1 MFLTASWCAQPH
13 WACCPSL
20 GPRSWAG
27 WRSWCRGEAHCCPRH
42 SSWWSLLRVTR
53 PPHRTPAGTWGSGRW
68 PGAWTSQSWTWGRH
82 HVTLLMNKTHKWKII
97 SENCLRLLKC
107 FWQVVTDVLPDWPD
121 GDWGHSAAGSG
132 GVGGPGGVPELGH
145 THWGHGHWSRESIV
159 CWQGQRRGKGYRG
172 LTEAVRVLG
181 TAAGRAQAERV
192 MSVSLGSLLGVTR
205 PTPQGRT
212 QEKLQILK
220 TIPYIRAIKKLQNL
234 LLIRMTWPLPPY
246 FPRLV
251 TPLVPAGPGQQ
262 PGRGPCRG
270 TDPGPRGQ
278 QPMAPPPPPPTAQ
291 LIWEATYPQMFYNYK
306 NHSRHQAPVGPG
318 KSATHRM
325 RPPPSLVASPA
336 FLQKPANIAHWGQGL

>member
-1 MFLTASWCAQPH
+1 MSCLTGLTVTEATLLPGPEELEDPEAFL
-13 WACCPSL
+13 SL
-20 GPRSWAG
+20 
-27 WRSWCRGEAHCCPRH
+27 
-42 SSWWSLLRVTR
+42 
-53 PPHRTPAGTWGSGRW
+53 
-68 PGAWTSQSWTWGRH
+68 
-82 HVTLLMNKTHKWKII
+82 VTLTEAM
-97 SENCLRLLKC
+97 
-107 FWQVVTDVLPDWPD
+107 VT
-121 GDWGHSAAGSG
+121 
-132 GVGGPGGVPELGH
+132 
-145 THWGHGHWSRESIV
+145 GHGRASCE
-159 CWQGQRRGKGYRG
+159 WQGQRRGKGYRG
-172 LTEAVRVLG
+172 LTEAVRVSG

-220 TIPYIRAIKKLQNL
+220 TIQNIRAINKVNNYSPDQDDLTIL
-234 LLIRMTWPLPPY
+234 HSY